1 MVNLYPG
8 RGNASTNLILP
19 VAPDRTLA
27 VYDFYFE
34 EGMAGAAEMV
44 EFIDRV
50 QREDIVI
57 CESVQR
63 GLGSGFH
70 DQGRLMTR
78 YEKGIQHFERLVFEA
93 LTRDEPRFPRG
104 CSGPA

>member
-19 VAPDRTLA
+19 VAPDRTVA

-34 EGMAGAAEMV
+34 EGMPEAVGMV
-44 EFIDRV
+44 EFIDQV
-50 QREDIVI
+50 QQEDVVI

-63 GLGSGFH
+63 GLESGFYG
-70 DQGRLMTR
+70 QGRLMTR
-78 YEKGIQHFERLVFEA
+78 HEKGIQHFERLVFEA
-93 LTRDEPRFPRG
+93 LTRDESGLPRG
-104 CSGPA
+104 